1 MHIIQIPEL
10 KITKYL
16 PTDLSECDPIQY
28 IEMSALI
35 FYYQTGIIDYEEFRV
50 HATYKLLGMKAVRK
64 KIVDYDKYSR
74 IHQLSEL
81 IDTFFEENENK
92 EKVIKQYY
100 IHNPIPK
107 FRGAFRNFY
116 GPSNDFD
123 NIKFG
128 EYVDALEA
136 FVNFNQTGELIYL
149 STLLAIMYRKRDYY
163 NSISQKDKRKKYN
176 SDIVHKRAKF
186 FQRQHIGVLYGF
198 YLYFASFQKYL
209 TSATIFIQGSE
220 IDLSI
225 LFENKKTKDESKY
238 PGLGMKGVLLSMAES
253 GVYGPEQGVR
263 DTPLWE
269 ILIRM
274 YDITKRS
281 LDEEAAY
288 KKLEKK

>member
-1 MHIIQIPEL
+1 MHIIEFPEL
-10 KITKYL
+10 KLTKYL
-16 PTDLSECDPIQY
+16 PTDLSECDSRQY

-35 FYYQTGIIDYEEFRV
+35 FYFQTGIVDYEQFKV
-50 HATYKLLGMKAVRK
+50 HALYKLLEMKAVRK
-64 KIVDYDKYSR
+64 GIVDNEKYSR
-74 IHQLSEL
+74 IYQYSEL
-81 IDTFFEENENK
+81 LDTFFEENEEK

-100 IHNPIPK
+100 IHNPVPK
-107 FRGAFRNFY
+107 FRGAFRQFY
-116 GPSNDFD
+116 GPSDDFD

-136 FVNFNQTGELIYL
+136 FINFKQTGELIYL
-149 STLLAIMYRKRDYY
+149 SSLLAVMYRKKDYF
-163 NSISQKDKRKKYN
+163 NINKKDKRQIYN
-176 SDIVHKRAKF
+176 PDTVSERAKF

-209 TSATIFIQGSE
+209 TSATLFIQGNE

-225 LFENKKTKDESKY
+225 LFESKKSKDESKF

-253 GVYGPEQGVR
+253 GVYGTEQGVR
-263 DTPLWE
+263 DTSLWE
-269 ILIRM
+269 VLIRM

-288 KKLEKK
+288 KKLEK